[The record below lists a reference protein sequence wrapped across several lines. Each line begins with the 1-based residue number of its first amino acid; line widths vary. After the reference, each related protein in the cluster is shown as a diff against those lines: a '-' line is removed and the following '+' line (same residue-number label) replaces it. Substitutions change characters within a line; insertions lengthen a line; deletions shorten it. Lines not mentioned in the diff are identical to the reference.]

1 MRRGGVVRRTPLWGF
16 LTAQAIATTGTRVS
30 TIAIPWFVLTSTGS
44 ATRTG
49 LVAFAEMAP
58 LVVLQA
64 LAGPLIDRL
73 GARRVAIFCDLVS
86 VLVVGAIPALHV
98 LDLLTFPLLLVLVA
112 LAGSLRGPGEAAKHS
127 MLPALVEHA
136 RVPTERV
143 TGLSG
148 AVERTAS
155 MAGAAVAGGLV
166 ALVGGANAL
175 VVDAGSF
182 LLSGLVLA
190 FTTRGMRTSA
200 QVVEEGAPGARLETT
215 PTSYLAELREGWDF
229 MRRDVVLV
237 GIAVMVAITN
247 LLDQA
252 WASVLVPVWAR
263 DSGYGVGAVGLL
275 FAVFGGSAIAG
286 SVAAATFATRLPRYR
301 TYLIAFLLC
310 GAPRFVT
317 LALQAP
323 IWLVLAVAVVGG
335 CAAGF
340 LNPVLGAVLFDRI
353 PAPLMGR
360 VSSMNIAM
368 SWSLIPFG
376 GLLGGV
382 LVAGIGLSPALLLV
396 GGAYFMTTMLPA
408 VQPRWREMD
417 HRPGCA
423 HHTNDDQH
431 RLPDGGDQFTRR
443 T

>member
-1 MRRGGVVRRTPLWGF
+1 MSDPAVRRTPLWGY
-16 LTAQAIATTGTRVS
+16 LTAEAIATTGTRVS

-49 LVAFAEMAP
+49 VVALAEMAP

-64 LAGPLIDRL
+64 LSGPLIDRL

-86 VLVVGAIPALHV
+86 VLVVGTIPALHV
-98 LDLLTFPLLLVLVA
+98 LDLLTFPVLLVLVA
-112 LAGSLRGPGEAAKHS
+112 VAGSLRGPGEAAKHS

-136 RVPTERV
+136 KVPTERV
-143 TGLSG
+143 TGLAGS
-148 AVERTAS
+148 VERTAS

-166 ALVGGANAL
+166 ALVGAANAL

-190 FTTRGMRTSA
+190 VTTRGMRRTP
-200 QVVEEGAPGARLETT
+200 VVEQGAQSPQPAAK
-215 PTSYLAELREGWDF
+215 TSYLSELRDGWRF
-229 MRRDVVLV
+229 MRGDVMLM
-237 GIAVMVAITN
+237 GIGVMVAITN

-252 WASVLVPVWAR
+252 WSSVLVPVWAR
-263 DSGYGVGAVGLL
+263 DTGYGVAAVGLL
-275 FAVFGGSAIAG
+275 GAVFGGAAIVG

-301 TYLIAFLLC
+301 TYLFAFLLC
-310 GAPRFVT
+310 GAPRFVA

-323 IWLVLAVAVVGG
+323 LWLILVVAVIGG

-340 LNPVLGAVLFDRI
+340 VNPVLGAVLFERI

-382 LVAGIGLSPALLLV
+382 LVAGLGLSPALLVV
-396 GGAYFMTTMLPA
+396 GGAYFAATMLPA
-408 VQPRWREMD
+408 VQPRWRELD
-417 HRPGCA
+417 RRP
-423 HHTNDDQH
+423 TDRDD
-431 RLPDGGDQFTRR
+431 RPAETLV
-443 T
+443 